1 MIESPPESHDLTA
14 TEAPEA
20 PQDPGRREFVV
31 GAAAA
36 TTGLALFARAAQAA
50 DGAVQA
56 APAVP
61 ASAPA
66 PASPFA
72 AYVEIREDG
81 TVQIVCPQAEIGQG
95 VHDSLARIVADELDA
110 DWPTVRVVQPHA
122 DAGFASPINRRQRV
136 GGSDSIMAYR
146 DPLRV
151 IGATARAML
160 VGAAAARWGVAPQDC
175 STEAGRVRHVASDRS
190 LGFGELGGAR
200 GCRGS
205 GATGPG
211 MVHAALRRSTSFGG
225 RLLRFDAASIASR
238 PGIVAVVPLDDAV
251 AVVADSWWR
260 ARQATEALEVEF
272 DETGLRGLSSAGVAA
287 SQRRCIAR
295 STTMHGPPNGRR
307 STTPA
312 RRRSACRRIVTP
324 WRAPSRAPTCAA
336 STRPTKCP
344 TSRT

>member
-190 LGFGELGGAR
+190 LGFGELAREAAAGPVPPAPAWCMRPCAARPRSAVGCCASMRRASRRALASSQSCRSTTRSPWSRIPGGA
-200 GCRGS
+200 
-205 GATGPG
+205 PG
-211 MVHAALRRSTSFGG
+211 RRRRRSRSSSTRPACAGF
-225 RLLRFDAASIASR
+225 LR
-238 PGIVAVVPLDDAV
+238 P
-251 AVVADSWWR
+251 
-260 ARQATEALEVEF
+260 
-272 DETGLRGLSSAGVAA
+272 A
-287 SQRRCIAR
+287 SQRRSVAASR
-295 STTMHGPPNGRR
+295 
-307 STTPA
+307 A
-312 RRRSACRRIVTP
+312 RRRCTGRRMAGA
-324 WRAPSRAPTCAA
+324 RLRQHAA
-336 STRPTKCP
+336 EAHAGGS
-344 TSRT
+344 